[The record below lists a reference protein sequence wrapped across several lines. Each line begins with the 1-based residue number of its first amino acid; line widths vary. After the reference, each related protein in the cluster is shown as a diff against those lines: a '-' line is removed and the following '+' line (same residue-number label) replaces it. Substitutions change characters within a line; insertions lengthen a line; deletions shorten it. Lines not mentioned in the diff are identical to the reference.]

1 MIDLVVAAVAAV
13 LYALWL
19 NHEYYVPLRDGV
31 ASAAVLFGLY
41 LLVASQIR

>member
-1 MIDLVVAAVAAV
+1 MIDLVVAAVAAG

-19 NHEYYVPLRDGV
+19 YHQYCVPLRDGFT
-31 ASAAVLFGLY
+31 SAAVLFGLY